1 MDGTAI
7 ARFVRGSPRRARQ
20 VADLI
25 RGKPVEEAYAIL
37 DFTAKAAVRPIRET
51 LRSAVHNVLD
61 RDESRRIR
69 VEDLVIKRV
78 TVDEGPR
85 LKRFRPMSMGRAYR
99 IRKRSNHVTVV
110 VGTPDDASRR
120 TRG

>member
-1 MDGTAI
+1 MDGRAV

-25 RGKPVEEAYAIL
+25 RGKPVDEAYAIL

-69 VEDLVIKRV
+69 VEDLVVKRV

-110 VGTPDDASRR
+110 VGTPEDAARP

>member
-1 MDGTAI
+1 MDGRAI

-69 VEDLVIKRV
+69 VEDLVVKRV

-110 VGTPDDASRR
+110 VGTPDETARR

>member
-1 MDGTAI
+1 MDGKAI

-37 DFTAKAAVRPIRET
+37 DFTPKAAVRSVRET

-61 RDESRRIR
+61 LDETRRIR
-69 VEDLVIKRV
+69 VEDLVVKRI
-78 TVDEGPR
+78 TVDEGPQM
-85 LKRFRPMSMGRAYR
+85 KRFRPRAMGRSYR

-110 VGTPDDASRR
+110 VGLP
-120 TRG
+120 GEG

>member
-1 MDGTAI
+1 MDGRAV

-69 VEDLVIKRV
+69 VEDLVVKRV

-110 VGTPDDASRR
+110 VGTPDGTSRR

>member
-1 MDGTAI
+1 MDGKAI

-37 DFTAKAAVRPIRET
+37 DFTPKAAVRPIRDT

-61 RDESRRIR
+61 QDESRRIG
-69 VEDLVIKRV
+69 VEDLVVKRI

-85 LKRFRPMSMGRAYR
+85 LKRIRPRAMGRAYR
-99 IRKRSNHVTVV
+99 IRKQSNHVTVV
-110 VGTPDDASRR
+110 VGLPE
-120 TRG
+120 GG

>member
-1 MDGTAI
+1 MTGKAI

-37 DFTAKAAVRPIRET
+37 DFTPKAAVRPIRET

-61 RDESRRIR
+61 QDESRRIR
-69 VEDLVIKRV
+69 VEDLVVKWI

-85 LKRFRPMSMGRAYR
+85 LKRFRPRAMGRGYR

-110 VGTPDDASRR
+110 VGLPQED
-120 TRG
+120 

>member
-1 MDGTAI
+1 MEGRAI

-37 DFTAKAAVRPIRET
+37 DFTPKAAVRSIRET

-61 RDESRRIR
+61 QDESRRIG
-69 VEDLVIKRV
+69 VEDLVVKRIA
-78 TVDEGPR
+78 VDEGPR
-85 LKRFRPMSMGRAYR
+85 LKRIRPRAMGRAYR
-99 IRKRSNHVTVV
+99 VRKRSKHVTVV
-110 VGTPDDASRR
+110 VGLPED
-120 TRG
+120 

>member
-1 MDGTAI
+1 MDGRAV

-69 VEDLVIKRV
+69 VEDLVVKRV

-110 VGTPDDASRR
+110 VGTPEDAARP

>member
-1 MDGTAI
+1 MEGKAI

-37 DFTAKAAVRPIRET
+37 DFTPKAAVKPIRET

-61 RDESRRIR
+61 LDESHRIG
-69 VEDLVIKRV
+69 VEDLVVKRIS
-78 TVDEGPR
+78 VDEGPR
-85 LKRFRPMSMGRAYR
+85 LKRIRPRAMGRAYR
-99 IRKRSNHVTVV
+99 VRKRMNHVTVV
-110 VGTPDDASRR
+110 VGPPDG
-120 TRG
+120 T